1 MDAVSPLRR
10 AVVTV
15 GILCCAACAP
25 ARGGGPTGAVA
36 GHGGT
41 RRSQHDDHHPQ
52 ANSDVDHPAAS
63 GTAPGTI
70 AGTTTSTSSTS
81 TTSTLPHPTGWAGFD
96 EIVGYDLLI
105 NGDTSASV
113 AVMIEGELV
122 HASAFGV
129 RVAGTFDPTEPVDR
143 FRIASVSKVITAV
156 VTLQLVEDGLLT
168 LDEPVGERVATYLG
182 VTPSAAA
189 AQVTVEQ
196 LLSHTSG
203 FGTFY
208 ATFFQGGATSCPD
221 AAQQGLPSLSGGGGY
236 HYSNMNFCV
245 LGMLIEE
252 VTGQSYEQA
261 VYERLLT
268 PLGITGMRLASTFD
282 VGPDEVLHASE
293 PGRTYMETLGGAGS
307 WIATPSDIVTIV
319 DSLNPGG
326 TGWQPLSEEMAI
338 RMRRGR
344 YGISGMAATY
354 GLGLFNFPDGSFGHT
369 GTIES
374 THAMVVSRPDR
385 ITWALMVNGEYPR
398 DTSDLKSIVD
408 NALDIAFD

>member
-15 GILCCAACAP
+15 GILLCASCAP
-25 ARGGGPTGAVA
+25 ARAAVPPEPSLVA
-36 GHGGT
+36 GERAEAST
-41 RRSQHDDHHPQ
+41 TTTIRRTP
-52 ANSDVDHPAAS
+52 PAS
-63 GTAPGTI
+63 STVPRPGTPGGSVP
-70 AGTTTSTSSTS
+70 GTTTSTSTS

-96 EIVGYDLLI
+96 EIVSYDLLI
-105 NGDTSASV
+105 HGDTSASV
-113 AVMIEGELV
+113 AVMIEGEVV

-129 RVAGTFDPTEPVDR
+129 RVAGTYDLTEPVDR
-143 FRIASVSKVITAV
+143 FRIASVSKVVTAI
-156 VTLQLVEDGLLT
+156 VTLQLVEDGLLAI
-168 LDEPVGERVATYLG
+168 DEPVGERVASYLG
-182 VTPSAAA
+182 VTASPTA
-189 AQVTVEQ
+189 AQITVEQ

-208 ATFFQGGATSCPD
+208 TAFFQGGATSCPD
-221 AAQQGLPSLSGGGGY
+221 AAQQGLTSRSGGSGY
-236 HYSNMNFCV
+236 GYSNMNYCV

-252 VTGQSYEQA
+252 VTGMPYEQA

-307 WIATPSDIVTIV
+307 WIATPTDIVRIV

-326 TGWQPLSEEMAI
+326 PGWQPLSDEMGI

-344 YGISGMAATY
+344 YGISGVAASY
-354 GLGLFNFPDGSFGHT
+354 GLGLFNFADGSFGHT

-374 THAMVVSRPDR
+374 THAMVVARPDR
-385 ITWALMVNGEYPR
+385 ITWALMVNGEYPG

>member
-1 MDAVSPLRR
+1 LVTGER
-10 AVVTV
+10 AHASTTST
-15 GILCCAACAP
+15 IRAAT
-25 ARGGGPTGAVA
+25 PTST
-36 GHGGT
+36 T
-41 RRSQHDDHHPQ
+41 RPQ
-52 ANSDVDHPAAS
+52 TD
-63 GTAPGTI
+63 TAPGTT
-70 AGTTTSTSSTS
+70 ARATTSTSSTS

-96 EIVGYDLLI
+96 EIIGYDLLI

-129 RVAGTFDPTEPVDR
+129 RVAGTFDNTEPVDR
-143 FRIASVSKVITAV
+143 FRIASISKVITAI
-156 VTLQLVEDGLLT
+156 VTLQLVEDGLLA
-168 LDEPVGERVATYLG
+168 LDEPVGGRVASYLG
-182 VTPSAAA
+182 VTASPAA

-208 ATFFQGGATSCPD
+208 AAFFQGGATSCSD
-221 AAQQGLPSLSGGGGY
+221 AAQQGLTSLSGGGGY
-236 HYSNMNFCV
+236 RYSNMNFCV
-245 LGMLIEE
+245 LGVLIEE
-252 VTGQSYEQA
+252 VTGTTYEQA

-282 VGPDEVLHASE
+282 VGPDEVLHVSE

-338 RMRRGR
+338 RMRRGV
-344 YGISGMAATY
+344 YGVSGMLATY

-385 ITWALMVNGEYPR
+385 ITWALLVNGEYPR
-398 DTSDLKSIVD
+398 DTSDLKAIVD

>member
-1 MDAVSPLRR
+1 MVAAERADASTTTTVRPVDPTSSTVLR
-10 AVVTV
+10 
-15 GILCCAACAP
+15 P
-25 ARGGGPTGAVA
+25 EPSA
-36 GHGGT
+36 G
-41 RRSQHDDHHPQ
+41 SIPD
-52 ANSDVDHPAAS
+52 A
-63 GTAPGTI
+63 
-70 AGTTTSTSSTS
+70 TTSTLTSTLTSSTT

-96 EIVGYDLLI
+96 EMVGYDLLVH
-105 NGDTSASV
+105 GDTSASV
-113 AVMIEGELV
+113 AVMIEGDLV
-122 HASAFGV
+122 HASGFGV

-143 FRIASVSKVITAV
+143 FRIASVSKVITAT
-156 VTLQLVEDGLLT
+156 VTLQLVEDGLLAI
-168 LDEPVGERVATYLG
+168 DEPVGERVASYLG
-182 VTPSAAA
+182 VTPTAAA
-189 AQVTVEQ
+189 AQITVEQ

-221 AAQQGLPSLSGGGGY
+221 AARQGLTSGTSAGGY

-245 LGMLIEE
+245 LGMLIEA
-252 VTGQSYEQA
+252 VTGVPYEQA

-282 VGPDEVLHASE
+282 VGPDEVLHESE

-307 WIATPSDIVTIV
+307 WLATPSDIARIV

-326 TGWQPLSEEMAI
+326 TGWKPLSDEMGI

-344 YGISGMAATY
+344 YSISGVSAAY
-354 GLGLFNFPDGSFGHT
+354 GLGLFNYPDGSFGHT

-385 ITWALMVNGEYPR
+385 ITWALMVNGEYPAN
-398 DTSDLKSIVD
+398 TSDLKAIVD
-408 NALDIAFD
+408 HALDVAFD